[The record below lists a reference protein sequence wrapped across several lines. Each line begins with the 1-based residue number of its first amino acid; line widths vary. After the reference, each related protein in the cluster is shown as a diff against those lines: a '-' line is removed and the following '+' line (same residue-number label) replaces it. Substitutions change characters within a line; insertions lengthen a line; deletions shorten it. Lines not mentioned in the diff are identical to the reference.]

1 MLTHLTHNWWAV
13 TLRGAIAILFGAIM
27 LGLGLHLRMHGA
39 GQAGETASN

>member
-13 TLRGAIAILFGAIM
+13 TLRGVIAIM